1 MTAASGTTLSIAL
14 HDGTKLSSGKY
25 TIYVLGF
32 TTKSKKMLSI
42 IDKSKTKTASFI
54 AVTAKS
60 GTLPAYKLNDEITEV
75 KVDIPSPFTDADKI
89 DGARIYFFVADNSK
103 FSAAPKIAYDNT
115 GANVTNVQN
124 PPNTT
129 EPPYSF
135 CEFTIV
141 DPGYGPVIDVQTVD
155 GFTLPVTITL
165 NQGGAVGQPLGNAG
179 VTRAS
184 IISAYAPFINAL
196 GASAAPFLDM
206 QYSANY
212 GGLLNPG
219 LYLATADT
227 TNQLLHLDS
236 KLNGWFDAELTTL
249 FSNTNLSIQGVGG
262 GTTISPDIY
271 TVTSTAA
278 QPIPGNTKLS
288 HAALQ
293 FTGASNKQVFT
304 VFNPIGLCTMSYAGS
319 SGPVAI
325 TGVLSNATLTF
336 TTPLPATT
344 NLLTG
349 MYVTG
354 AGVDPNNTVIKSI
367 NTTAAG
373 ITSVVLEG
381 STLSGTTPNAQ
392 FGFSKVPGMFMTSG
406 SMVFG
411 NAGVFAFAPGLNA
424 DQQSVALNIQNQLVS
439 ALNRG
444 VANSAPTSGTA
455 GYTSKYWGTQ
465 TNWYPATT
473 VQNLF
478 SLFMHTATVAVTTTD
493 PKTKKKST
501 DNVPIFI
508 QASNSTTCAR
518 GTTMGQA
525 YGFAYDENAGP
536 IPPAPTG
543 QPEVPSKY
551 DPLPVGTKGLV
562 VTLGEW

>member
-1 MTAASGTTLSIAL
+1 MTPAQGTTLTIAL
-14 HDGTKLSSGKY
+14 HDGTQLPSAKY

-32 TTKSKKMLSI
+32 TTKSQKMLSI
-42 IDKSKTKTASFI
+42 SDKSKSKTATFI
-54 AVTAKS
+54 PVTAKS
-60 GTLPAYKLNDEITEV
+60 GTLPAYKLSDEITEV
-75 KVDIPSPFTDADKI
+75 KVDIPSPFPDSAKI
-89 DGARIYFFVADNSK
+89 DGARIYFFVADKSK
-103 FSAAPKIAYDNT
+103 FSAAPVIAYDNK
-115 GANVTNVQN
+115 GANVTNVLN

-129 EPPYSF
+129 VPPYSF

-155 GFTLPVTITL
+155 GFTLPVNITL
-165 NQGGAVGQPLGNAG
+165 DREGAVGQPLGNAG
-179 VTRAS
+179 VTRTT
-184 IISAYAPFINAL
+184 IISAYAPFMNAI
-196 GASAAPFLDM
+196 GKSAAPYLDL
-206 QYSANY
+206 QYSGNY

-219 LYLATADT
+219 LYLTSADT

-236 KLNGWFDAELTTL
+236 KLNGWFDADLTTL
-249 FSNTNLSIQGVGG
+249 FFNTKLSLQGVGG
-262 GTTISPDIY
+262 GTTVSPDIY
-271 TVTSTAA
+271 TVTSTKA

-293 FTGASNKQVFT
+293 FTGATNKLVFT

-319 SGPVAI
+319 SGTVPI
-325 TGVLSNATLTF
+325 TGVLNNATLTF
-336 TTPLPATT
+336 TNPLPAAT
-344 NLLTG
+344 NLLAG

-354 AGVDPNNTVIKSI
+354 AGVDPNNTVIQSI

-373 ITSVVLEG
+373 ITSVVLTG
-381 STLSGTTPNAQ
+381 SILKGTTPNAQ
-392 FGFSKVPGMFMTSG
+392 FAFSKVPGMFMTSG
-406 SMVFG
+406 AMAFG

-424 DQQSVALNIQNQLVS
+424 DQQAVALNIQNQLVS

-444 VANSAPTSGTA
+444 VANSAPTSGTP
-455 GYTSKYWGTQ
+455 GYTSLYWGTQ

-478 SLFMHTATVAVTTTD
+478 SLFMHTATVAVTK
-493 PKTKKKST
+493 PVAA
-501 DNVPIFI
+501 NVPIFI
-508 QASNSTTCAR
+508 QAPNSTTCAR

-551 DPLPVGTKGLV
+551 DPLPVGTKGLT
-562 VTLGEW
+562 VTLGEWG